1 MASMKHVHLFRR
13 YLTIALTLF
22 QSLISCLFN
31 FPILIKITDSFL
43 SLYFLVFCDLRPVTV
58 DLDDGETTVH
68 FWISGHRRISRPN
81 LVMLH
86 GYGGNSKWQ
95 FVHQVSDLSK
105 SFNLFIPDL
114 VFFGKSYTKNA
125 DRSVEIQARSIAGGL
140 KKLGCDGTGRGR
152 ISVYSISYGG
162 FVAYKMA
169 EMWPEMMEKLVI
181 VSSGVGFT
189 QQQKTAEMRK
199 HGGDCSKM
207 LVPKTPVDLRMLVKI
222 STNTGLTFV
231 HWIPDFILSQF
242 IAVMYE
248 NNRQELLELAKNLL
262 EREEA
267 ELHVISQKTLI
278 VWGDKDKVFPLEHG
292 YRLQRHL
299 QNSRLEIIKETGHA
313 VNVEAPK
320 LATVDLWHTKLP
332 RLDEDNGEIGDRV
345 VSCKFYYAMETE
357 HEENYD
363 EIAAT
368 NHSIRGKK
376 DIAWSYVTQSKDS
389 RGKQVLEC
397 EYCHK
402 KKLGGGINRMKHHL
416 AGMKGDTDACTKVP
430 SDVRY
435 KLLQSLKETE
445 SKKRKNIQ
453 LDDSNLDGTP
463 VQDVEDVDT
472 DDIIVDSGPSQK
484 RKQGV
489 DLHAYFKRG
498 VHDPTPPTIK
508 ACMQSKERIH
518 DVNMSVALWFYDA
531 CIPMNAVN
539 SPFFQPMIN
548 KVANMGHGYAG
559 PTYHALRVG
568 LLCDAKLQVSLIVDK
583 FRSTWAATGCT
594 LMADGWKDTRHR
606 PLVNFL
612 VYCPK
617 GITFLKSVDI
627 SDICGSVENLCNL
640 FADVVGMIGP
650 ENVVHLVT
658 DSAPN
663 YKAAGRLLSEKFPTI
678 AWSPCAAHC
687 INLILEDVGKLPMVH
702 DLKKRMSKVTIFV
715 YNHKWPLSFLR
726 KRPGWREIIRPG
738 ETRFATSF
746 IALQSLYQHKDDLQ
760 ALVTSTD
767 PEFKKLSKT
776 REVKS
781 IVLDERAWNNCLIIV
796 KIMTP
801 IIRLLRICD
810 ADEKPSLPYVY
821 EGMYLARLGIK
832 KMFDKKPLYQPYTDI
847 IDKRWDRMLRRHLHA
862 AAYYLN
868 PSFIYSEDTFS
879 DKPEIMGGLMS
890 IFEKETE

>member
-1 MASMKHVHLFRR
+1 MASMKHVLLFSR

-22 QSLISCLFN
+22 QSLISCFFN
-31 FPILIKITDSFL
+31 FPILIKIADSFL

-313 VNVEAPK
+313 VNVEAP
-320 LATVDLWHTKLP
+320 
-332 RLDEDNGEIGDRV
+332 
-345 VSCKFYYAMETE
+345 
-357 HEENYD
+357 
-363 EIAAT
+363 
-368 NHSIRGKK
+368 
-376 DIAWSYVTQSKDS
+376 
-389 RGKQVLEC
+389 
-397 EYCHK
+397 
-402 KKLGGGINRMKHHL
+402 
-416 AGMKGDTDACTKVP
+416 
-430 SDVRY
+430 
-435 KLLQSLKETE
+435 
-445 SKKRKNIQ
+445 
-453 LDDSNLDGTP
+453 
-463 VQDVEDVDT
+463 
-472 DDIIVDSGPSQK
+472 
-484 RKQGV
+484 
-489 DLHAYFKRG
+489 
-498 VHDPTPPTIK
+498 
-508 ACMQSKERIH
+508 
-518 DVNMSVALWFYDA
+518 
-531 CIPMNAVN
+531 
-539 SPFFQPMIN
+539 
-548 KVANMGHGYAG
+548 
-559 PTYHALRVG
+559 
-568 LLCDAKLQVSLIVDK
+568 
-583 FRSTWAATGCT
+583 ST
-594 LMADGWKDTRHR
+594 L
-606 PLVNFL
+606 N
-612 VYCPK
+612 
-617 GITFLKSVDI
+617 
-627 SDICGSVENLCNL
+627 
-640 FADVVGMIGP
+640 
-650 ENVVHLVT
+650 
-658 DSAPN
+658 
-663 YKAAGRLLSEKFPTI
+663 
-678 AWSPCAAHC
+678 
-687 INLILEDVGKLPMVH
+687 NLI
-702 DLKKRMSKVTIFV
+702 
-715 YNHKWPLSFLR
+715 
-726 KRPGWREIIRPG
+726 
-738 ETRFATSF
+738 TSF
-746 IALQSLYQHKDDLQ
+746 
-760 ALVTSTD
+760 V
-767 PEFKKLSKT
+767 LS
-776 REVKS
+776 V
-781 IVLDERAWNNCLIIV
+781 
-796 KIMTP
+796 
-801 IIRLLRICD
+801 
-810 ADEKPSLPYVY
+810 
-821 EGMYLARLGIK
+821 
-832 KMFDKKPLYQPYTDI
+832 
-847 IDKRWDRMLRRHLHA
+847 
-862 AAYYLN
+862 
-868 PSFIYSEDTFS
+868 
-879 DKPEIMGGLMS
+879 
-890 IFEKETE
+890 